1 MNQKLL
7 VVFIFVTAAICLQ
20 TVATAAEVPPGY
32 DRSVRPDPEGTP
44 TSVEVGV
51 FILDVTEIN
60 DIEQS
65 FTAGLY
71 FDVSYHD
78 PRLAD
83 PSAPGIRTFGLDD
96 IWWPDLGIVNRRD
109 IELIFPHVLKVDREG
124 NVHYIQRA
132 FGDFSARL
140 DLRKFPFD
148 AQRLPIEIVSFSF
161 GPEVLDLV
169 LDTERSGRLE
179 SLSLSG
185 WTVLTGGVD
194 TLPKRGDALKHE
206 QLVFHIDVVRKV
218 PFYRWSILVPL
229 CLIVLMAWC
238 VFWIDPQF
246 LPSQIG
252 LSTASVFSL
261 IAFRFSLRALLPK
274 LDYLTYLDEF
284 VFAST
289 VLVFLA
295 LGQAIAT
302 GRLAKMGHESLAHRI
317 DVWTRSIYLV
327 VFVAL
332 ALATLRFNF

>member
-1 MNQKLL
+1 MKEKFLAALL
-7 VVFIFVTAAICLQ
+7 
-20 TVATAAEVPPGY
+20 VATAVICLPIGAAAGEVPPGY

-44 TSVEVGV
+44 TPVKVGV
-51 FILDVTEIN
+51 FMLDVTEIN

-83 PSAPGIRTFGLDD
+83 PSASGIRTFGLNE
-96 IWWPDLGIVNRRD
+96 IWWPDLGLVNRRD
-109 IELIFPHVLKVDREG
+109 IELIFPHVLKVDRDG
-124 NVHYIQRA
+124 NVRYNQRV

-148 AQRLPIEIVSFSF
+148 DQRLPVEVVSFTF
-161 GPEVLDLV
+161 GSDALDLV
-169 LDTERSGRLE
+169 LDREHSGRLE

-185 WTVLTGGVD
+185 WTVMTGGVD
-194 TLPKRGDALKHE
+194 TLPKRADALKHE

-238 VFWIDPQF
+238 VFWIDPQY
-246 LPSQIG
+246 LPSQVG

-327 VFVAL
+327 VFVVL
-332 ALATLRFNF
+332 AAVTLRFKF